1 MSDVSAPPAGP
12 PPLLNI
18 ANVLTGVRLV
28 LVPVFLAALFVDHGR
43 SVDWRLAAFGVFAV
57 AAFTDR
63 LDGELARR
71 RGLVTAFGTV
81 ADPIADK
88 ALTGS
93 ALVGLSA
100 LGLIPWWATVVIMG
114 REIGITLLRFAV
126 LRHGIIP
133 ASRGGKAKTLV
144 QAFAIGFYLLPLP
157 ELLGADTAGAWVA
170 LGAGHPARRGAGPHG
185 GDGRRLHPARHAAA
199 GERARAAGRRLGH
212 AARALTSL
220 AVAAHVARA
229 VARTARR
236 RPRSVRRGRTRL
248 RDPGDG
254 VPRGPVP

>member
-1 MSDVSAPPAGP
+1 MVSVPPAGAP
-12 PPLLNI
+12 PTLNI
-18 ANVLTGVRLV
+18 ANVLTCLRLV

-43 SVDWRLAAFGVFAV
+43 SVDWRLVAFGVFAV

-88 ALTGS
+88 ALIGS
-93 ALVGLSA
+93 ALVGLSV
-100 LGLIPWWATVVIMG
+100 LGLVPWWATVLMMG

-144 QAFAIGFYLLPLP
+144 QSLAIGFYLLPLP
-157 ELLGADTAGAWVA
+157 ELIGADTAVAW
-170 LGAGHPARRGAGPHG
+170 LRGT
-185 GDGRRLHPARHAAA
+185 LLAAA
-199 GERARAAGRRLGH
+199 LVLAVVTGLDYVL
-212 AARALTSL
+212 RAL
-220 AVAAHVARA
+220 
-229 VARTARR
+229 
-236 RPRSVRRGRTRL
+236 RL
-248 RDPGDG
+248 RASAPTRPGVASDR
-254 VPRGPVP
+254 PHAS

>member
-1 MSDVSAPPAGP
+1 VTGPPTGAPP
-12 PPLLNI
+12 LVNI
-18 ANVLTGVRLV
+18 ANVLTGLRLL

-43 SVDWRLAAFGVFAV
+43 SVDWRLVAFGVFTV

-93 ALVGLSA
+93 ALIGLSL
-100 LGLIPWWATVVIMG
+100 LGLVPWWATVVMMG

-144 QAFAIGFYLLPLP
+144 QAFAIGLYLLPLP
-157 ELLGADTAGAWVA
+157 ELLGAATAVAWLRGTLLAAA
-170 LGAGHPARRGAGPHG
+170 LLLTVVTGGDYVLRALRLRASAPARPG
-185 GDGRRLHPARHAAA
+185 G
-199 GERARAAGRRLGH
+199 
-212 AARALTSL
+212 
-220 AVAAHVARA
+220 VASDTPNA
-229 VARTARR
+229 
-236 RPRSVRRGRTRL
+236 P
-248 RDPGDG
+248 
-254 VPRGPVP
+254 

>member
-1 MSDVSAPPAGP
+1 MTGPPAGA
-12 PPLLNI
+12 PPLVNI
-18 ANVLTGVRLV
+18 ANVLTGLRML

-43 SVDWRLAAFGVFAV
+43 SVDWRLVAFGVFTV

-93 ALVGLSA
+93 ALIGLSV
-100 LGLIPWWATVVIMG
+100 LGLVPWWATVVMMG

-157 ELLGADTAGAWVA
+157 ELLGAPTAFAWLRGTL
-170 LGAGHPARRGAGPHG
+170 LGAAVVLTVVTGGDYVLRALRLRASAPARPGGVASDTPHA
-185 GDGRRLHPARHAAA
+185 P
-199 GERARAAGRRLGH
+199 
-212 AARALTSL
+212 
-220 AVAAHVARA
+220 
-229 VARTARR
+229 
-236 RPRSVRRGRTRL
+236 
-248 RDPGDG
+248 
-254 VPRGPVP
+254 

>member
-1 MSDVSAPPAGP
+1 VTPPPAGAP
-12 PPLLNI
+12 PTLNI

-43 SVDWRLAAFGVFAV
+43 SVDWRLAAFGIFAV

-88 ALTGS
+88 ALIGS
-93 ALVGLSA
+93 ALIGLSV
-100 LGLIPWWATVVIMG
+100 LGLVPWWATVVMMG
-114 REIGITLLRFAV
+114 REIAITLLRFAV

-144 QAFAIGFYLLPLP
+144 QSLAIGFYLIPLP
-157 ELLGADTAGAWVA
+157 ELIGAATAVAWLRGTLLAAALALAVVTGADYVLRA
-170 LGAGHPARRGAGPHG
+170 LRLRASAPARPGTVTSDGPHA
-185 GDGRRLHPARHAAA
+185 P
-199 GERARAAGRRLGH
+199 
-212 AARALTSL
+212 
-220 AVAAHVARA
+220 
-229 VARTARR
+229 
-236 RPRSVRRGRTRL
+236 
-248 RDPGDG
+248 
-254 VPRGPVP
+254 

>member
-1 MSDVSAPPAGP
+1 VTGPPAGA
-12 PPLLNI
+12 PPLVNI
-18 ANVLTGVRLV
+18 ANVLTGLRLL

-43 SVDWRLAAFGVFAV
+43 SVEWRLVAFGVFTL

-93 ALVGLSA
+93 ALIGLSV
-100 LGLIPWWATVVIMG
+100 LGLVPWWATVVMMG

-144 QAFAIGFYLLPLP
+144 QAFAIGLYLLPLP
-157 ELLGADTAGAWVA
+157 ELLGAATAVAW
-170 LGAGHPARRGAGPHG
+170 LRGTLLAAAVVLTVVTG
-185 GDGRRLHPARHAAA
+185 GDYVL
-199 GERARAAGRRLGH
+199 
-212 AARALTSL
+212 RAL
-220 AVAAHVARA
+220 
-229 VARTARR
+229 
-236 RPRSVRRGRTRL
+236 RL
-248 RDPGDG
+248 RASAPPRPGG
-254 VPRGPVP
+254 VASDTPHAP